1 MSKVLVV
8 GSINMD
14 LVVQVEQFPRLGE
27 TLLGQHFAT
36 HHGGKGANQAVAA
49 ARLGAQVTMIGR
61 VGDDAFGRELKDSL
75 STEGINTEWIKTSP
89 NTASGIAMIT
99 LAGSDNA
106 IIVVPGANAHLSPAD
121 IEAAEAAFI
130 EADVVIAQ
138 LETPLASIE
147 MAALLA
153 QRYCKPFILNP
164 APAMR
169 LPASLLDKVALL
181 TPNEFELGM
190 ALGRPE
196 SEWQQALQQMP
207 GKVLMTAGGDGAWFT
222 DAAGQLQQQTS
233 FKVTPVDTTGAGD
246 TFNGALTAFWDL
258 GLPAASRMACAAG
271 ALSVTKAGAQG
282 GMPTRAELLAF
293 LADVAST
300 GQGDAA

>member
-1 MSKVLVV
+1 MNKVLVV

-14 LVVQVEQFPRLGE
+14 LVAQVGHYPRLGE
-27 TLLGQHFAT
+27 TLLGSGFAT
-36 HHGGKGANQAVAA
+36 YHGGKGANQAVAA

-61 VGDDAFGRELKDSL
+61 VGDDAFGRELTAGL
-75 STEGINTEWIKTSP
+75 QAEGINTEWINTSP

-99 LAGSDNA
+99 VSGSDNA

-121 IEAAEAAFI
+121 IEAAEAAFQS
-130 EADVVIAQ
+130 ADVVIAQ

-153 QRYCKPFILNP
+153 NRYGKPFILNP
-164 APAMR
+164 APAMH

-207 GKVLMTAGGDGAWFT
+207 GKVLMTAGADGAWFT
-222 DAAGQLQQQTS
+222 DAAGNLQQQRS

-246 TFNGALTAFWDL
+246 TFNGVLAAFWDL

-271 ALSVTKAGAQG
+271 ALSVTKAGAQS
-282 GMPTRAELLAF
+282 GMPTKAQLQAF
-293 LADVAST
+293 LSE
-300 GQGDAA
+300 QGEAA